1 MKSNLLKI
9 NNVTEMEKNMVTLIE
24 DEDMELAGGSTPA
37 CAIGVVGITVA
48 VTGISTAC
56 TSRCINK

>member
-1 MKSNLLKI
+1 
-9 NNVTEMEKNMVTLIE
+9 MVTLIK

-37 CAIGVVGITVA
+37 CAIGVIGITVA

-56 TSRCINK
+56 TSQL

>member
-9 NNVTEMEKNMVTLIE
+9 NNVTEMEKNMVTLIK
-24 DEDMELAGGSTPA
+24 DEDMLAGGSTPA